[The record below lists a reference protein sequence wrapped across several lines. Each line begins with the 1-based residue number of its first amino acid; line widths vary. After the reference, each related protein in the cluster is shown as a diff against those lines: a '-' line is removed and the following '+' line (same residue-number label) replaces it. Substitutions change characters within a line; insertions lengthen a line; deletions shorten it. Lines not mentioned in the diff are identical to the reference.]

1 MSNAR
6 AGFGLSVDTFNE
18 EAKSWQNDS
27 FVRPSSDCEL
37 MLQLFDVVGERKGL
51 TGSLDKTCSM
61 KLFIMSMYVGCILSK
76 FSVTNLIEV

>member
-6 AGFGLSVDTFNE
+6 TGFGLSVDMFNE

-27 FVRPSSDCEL
+27 FVRPRSDCEL

-61 KLFIMSMYVGCILSK
+61 KPFISTYVWVYSFLS
-76 FSVTNLIEV
+76 FCDQFI

>member
-27 FVRPSSDCEL
+27 FLRPNSDCEL
-37 MLQLFDVVGERKGL
+37 MLGLFDAVGEQKGFL
-51 TGSLDKTCSM
+51 GSLDKTCSM
-61 KLFIMSMYVGCILSK
+61 KPFMSIYVGCIL
-76 FSVTNLIEV
+76 F